1 MLSAVEMRR
10 NVQIS
15 TLYGAF
21 CVVQNPLTHLKLT
34 RLKRSQ
40 QQPNHNHNSNDFP
53 DDDGHKLTLPSQL
66 PSFHHL
72 SFFKT
77 FPFTMG
83 PMSSRSRA
91 ILEFDLEVPLFV
103 NWMAPSKNSLK
114 PTTQLHSIEKLKVR
128 FISGMVVE
136 EESAGQTVP
145 TGRAIILKFWGH
157 ADVRKPLIVA
167 SIDIP
172 NKWTS
177 RMYLCLLHE
186 AVLESGIIS
195 LEIKLASCKASNVGR
210 IRYEKYKEDCKVL
223 EEAVFRWTSYS
234 RVRGGGTGLL
244 VLESKI

>member
-1 MLSAVEMRR
+1 
-10 NVQIS
+10 
-15 TLYGAF
+15 
-21 CVVQNPLTHLKLT
+21 
-34 RLKRSQ
+34 
-40 QQPNHNHNSNDFP
+40 
-53 DDDGHKLTLPSQL
+53 
-66 PSFHHL
+66 
-72 SFFKT
+72 
-77 FPFTMG
+77 MG

-186 AVLESGIIS
+186 AVLENGIIS